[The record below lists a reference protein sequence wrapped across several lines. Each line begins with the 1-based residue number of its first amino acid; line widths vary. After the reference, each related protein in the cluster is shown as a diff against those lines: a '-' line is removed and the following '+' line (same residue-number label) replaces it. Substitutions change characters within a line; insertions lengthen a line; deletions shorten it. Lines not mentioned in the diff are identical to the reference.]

1 VTAVTL
7 AGPGGWNKKFRLN
20 LNLNLNLNLLEVNIV
35 SRVFPL
41 FSFHFPRDGMLP
53 TLQLDLVS
61 SWYFLFFHPTR
72 TTSEVKLD
80 TTRTRPHLGNFD
92 AMRFC
97 HNTTHFCHNTTHFCQ
112 GVTASRAHHR
122 QLEGSALIATRL
134 AALSSRTS
142 SHSGSVSVLPGTSGR
157 AYTPA
162 DGMFYLPKRFD
173 LVSVVSRVYDGFDPR
188 ISSNL
193 FWPSFVSPGII
204 EL

>member
-1 VTAVTL
+1 MSRQTLDRDSCHTGTGPAVEQEVQV
-7 AGPGGWNKKFRLN
+7 RLR
-20 LNLNLNLNLLEVNIV
+20 LNLNLNLLEVNIV

-53 TLQLDLVS
+53 TLQLNLVS

-72 TTSEVKLD
+72 TTFEVKLD

-97 HNTTHFCHNTTHFCQ
+97 HNTTHFCQ

-122 QLEGSALIATRL
+122 QLEGSAFIATTL

-157 AYTPA
+157 AYTPT